1 MYKLRYVLIF
11 LWVVAV
17 KAVSVLA
24 VPLLLLLSIVTH

>member
-17 KAVSVLA
+17 KAVSVL
-24 VPLLLLLSIVTH
+24 PLLLLSIVTH